1 MLLAVFTFSFYAVN
15 LKTTD
20 WELIASVNGI
30 IMGKI

>member
-20 WELIASVNGI
+20 WELIASVNS